1 MQPEKPIIFT
11 YIESTHLET
20 EEEKLMRNLNTLM
33 HRIFMDIEGV
43 TDSALVDGAAGKL
56 MKHEGNHTDF
66 DTLTHGI
73 VAIYNFKAR
82 ISRALQTKEP
92 MEYFWVTLQN
102 QHHVF
107 YPIPMRPHMFIYIAV
122 DKTRTMPTNVI
133 TKLKQLTLPTD

>member
-92 MEYFWVTLQN
+92 MEYFWVTLQ
-102 QHHVF
+102 
-107 YPIPMRPHMFIYIAV
+107 I
-122 DKTRTMPTNVI
+122 
-133 TKLKQLTLPTD
+133 

>member
-56 MKHEGNHTDF
+56 MKHEGNHT
-66 DTLTHGI
+66 
-73 VAIYNFKAR
+73 R

-122 DKTRTMPTNVI
+122 DKTSTMPTNVI